1 MKFALSSCAVFL
13 LLVALTHADQCCT
26 FGQTK
31 SEDCNACICTA
42 SGEWACTGMKC
53 RAKRDIS
60 CEPGVEF
67 TDQCNSCKCGPD
79 GLSASCTANTC
90 NNY

>member
-1 MKFALSSCAVFL
+1 MKLALSFCAVFL
-13 LLVALTHADQCCT
+13 LLVALAQANQGCI

-31 SEDCNACICTA
+31 SEDCNACICSA
-42 SGEWACTGMKC
+42 SSEWICTGMQC

-67 TDQCNSCKCGPD
+67 TNQCYSCKCGPD
-79 GLSASCTANTC
+79 GSSASCTNTC
-90 NNY
+90 NNN